1 MYYSIGEAAQ
11 RMHLSAPPLRYY
23 DKEGLLPF
31 VDRSAGGARMFK
43 ESDFEWLRLI
53 ECLKSTGMPIRDI
66 KQFIDWYMEG
76 DTTLPQRRDMFYE
89 RRRDMFYE
97 RRRAVEAQIE
107 TLQAT
112 LDMIDYKCW
121 YYDTAVAAG
130 SSRALQALKPEE
142 LPEEVSRLKARIA
155 ARCSS

>member
-1 MYYSIGEAAQ
+1 MYYTIGETAQ
-11 RMHLSAPPLRYY
+11 RMHLSAPTLRYY

-89 RRRDMFYE
+89 RRR
-97 RRRAVEAQIE
+97 AVEAQIE

-130 SSRALQALKPEE
+130 SSRALQTLKPEE

-155 ARCSS
+155 ARCGS

>member
-1 MYYSIGEAAQ
+1 MYYTIGEAAQ
-11 RMHLSAPPLRYY
+11 RMHLSAPTLRYY

-43 ESDFEWLRLI
+43 ESDFEWLI

-76 DTTLPQRRDMFYE
+76 DTTLPQ
-89 RRRDMFYE
+89 RRDMFYE

-130 SSRALQALKPEE
+130 SSRALQTLKPEE

-155 ARCSS
+155 ARCGS

>member
-1 MYYSIGEAAQ
+1 MYYTIGEAAQ
-11 RMHLSAPPLRYY
+11 RMHLSAPTLRYY

-89 RRRDMFYE
+89 RRR
-97 RRRAVEAQIE
+97 AVEAQIE

-130 SSRALQALKPEE
+130 SSRALQTLKPEE

-155 ARCSS
+155 ARCGS

>member
-1 MYYSIGEAAQ
+1 MFTIGQVSE
-11 RMHLSAPPLRYY
+11 RFDLPVSTLRYY

-89 RRRDMFYE
+89 RRR
-97 RRRAVEAQIE
+97 AVEAQIE
-107 TLQAT
+107 ALQAT

-130 SSRALQALKPEE
+130 SSRALQTLKPEE

-155 ARCSS
+155 ARCGS

>member
-11 RMHLSAPPLRYY
+11 RMHLSAPTLRYY

-53 ECLKSTGMPIRDI
+53 ECLKLTGMPIRDI

-76 DTTLPQRRDMFYE
+76 DTTLPQ
-89 RRRDMFYE
+89 RRDMFYE

-155 ARCSS
+155 ARCGS

>member
-11 RMHLSAPPLRYY
+11 RMHLSAPTLRYY

-89 RRRDMFYE
+89 RRR
-97 RRRAVEAQIE
+97 AVEAQIE
-107 TLQAT
+107 MLQAT

-142 LPEEVSRLKARIA
+142 LPVEVSRLKARIA
-155 ARCSS
+155 ARCGS

>member
-1 MYYSIGEAAQ
+1 MAYTVGEMAKRLDVPA
-11 RMHLSAPPLRYY
+11 STLRYY
-23 DKEGLLPF
+23 DKEGLLPIE
-31 VDRSAGGARMFK
+31 DRSAGGARMFN

-89 RRRDMFYE
+89 RRR
-97 RRRAVEAQIE
+97 AVEAQIE

-130 SSRALQALKPEE
+130 SSRALQTLKPEE

-155 ARCSS
+155 ARCGS

>member
-1 MYYSIGEAAQ
+1 MYYTIGEAAQ
-11 RMHLSAPPLRYY
+11 RMHLSAPTLRYY

-53 ECLKSTGMPIRDI
+53 ECLKSTGLPIRDI

-89 RRRDMFYE
+89 RRR
-97 RRRAVEAQIE
+97 AVEAQIE
-107 TLQAT
+107 ALQAT

-130 SSRALQALKPEE
+130 SSRALQTLKPEE

-155 ARCSS
+155 ARCGS

>member
-11 RMHLSAPPLRYY
+11 RMHLSAPTLRYY

-31 VDRSAGGARMFK
+31 VDPSAGGARMFK

-76 DTTLPQRRDMFYE
+76 DTTLP
-89 RRRDMFYE
+89 
-97 RRRAVEAQIE
+97 
-107 TLQAT
+107 
-112 LDMIDYKCW
+112 
-121 YYDTAVAAG
+121 
-130 SSRALQALKPEE
+130 
-142 LPEEVSRLKARIA
+142 
-155 ARCSS
+155 

>member
-11 RMHLSAPPLRYY
+11 RMHLSAPTLRYY

-89 RRRDMFYE
+89 RK
-97 RRRAVEAQIE
+97 RAVEAQIE
-107 TLQAT
+107 MLQAT

-130 SSRALQALKPEE
+130 SSRALQTLKPEE

-155 ARCSS
+155 ARCGS

>member
-1 MYYSIGEAAQ
+1 MYYTIGEAAQ
-11 RMHLSAPPLRYY
+11 RMHLSAPTLRYY

-89 RRRDMFYE
+89 RK
-97 RRRAVEAQIE
+97 RAVEAQIE
-107 TLQAT
+107 MLQAT

-142 LPEEVSRLKARIA
+142 LPVEVSRLKARIA
-155 ARCSS
+155 ARCGS

>member
-1 MYYSIGEAAQ
+1 
-11 RMHLSAPPLRYY
+11 MHLSAPTLRYY

-89 RRRDMFYE
+89 RK
-97 RRRAVEAQIE
+97 RAVEAQIE
-107 TLQAT
+107 MLQAT

-142 LPEEVSRLKARIA
+142 LPVEVSRLKARIA
-155 ARCSS
+155 ARCGS

>member
-1 MYYSIGEAAQ
+1 MYYTIGEAAQ
-11 RMHLSAPPLRYY
+11 RMHLSAPTLRYY

-89 RRRDMFYE
+89 RRR
-97 RRRAVEAQIE
+97 AVEAQIE
-107 TLQAT
+107 TLHAT

-130 SSRALQALKPEE
+130 SSRALQTLKPEE

-155 ARCSS
+155 ARCGS

>member
-1 MYYSIGEAAQ
+1 MYYTIGEAAQ
-11 RMHLSAPPLRYY
+11 RMHLSARTLRYY

-89 RRRDMFYE
+89 RRR
-97 RRRAVEAQIE
+97 AVEAQIE

-130 SSRALQALKPEE
+130 SSRALQTLKPEE

-155 ARCSS
+155 ARCGS

>member
-11 RMHLSAPPLRYY
+11 RMHLSAPTLRYY

-89 RRRDMFYE
+89 RK
-97 RRRAVEAQIE
+97 RAVEAQIE
-107 TLQAT
+107 MLQAT

-142 LPEEVSRLKARIA
+142 LPVEVSRLRARIA
-155 ARCSS
+155 ARCGS

>member
-11 RMHLSAPPLRYY
+11 RMHLSAPTLRYY

-89 RRRDMFYE
+89 RRR
-97 RRRAVEAQIE
+97 AVEAQIE
-107 TLQAT
+107 ALQAT

-130 SSRALQALKPEE
+130 SSRALQTLKPEE

-155 ARCSS
+155 ARCGS

>member
-11 RMHLSAPPLRYY
+11 RMHLSAPILRYY

-89 RRRDMFYE
+89 RK
-97 RRRAVEAQIE
+97 RAVEAQIE
-107 TLQAT
+107 MLQAT

-142 LPEEVSRLKARIA
+142 LPVEVSRLKARIA
-155 ARCSS
+155 ARCGS

>member
-11 RMHLSAPPLRYY
+11 RMHLSAPTLRYY

-89 RRRDMFYE
+89 RRR
-97 RRRAVEAQIE
+97 AVEAQIE

-130 SSRALQALKPEE
+130 SSRALQTLKPEE

-155 ARCSS
+155 ARCGS

>member
-1 MYYSIGEAAQ
+1 MYYTIGEAAQ
-11 RMHLSAPPLRYY
+11 RMHLSAPTLRYY

-31 VDRSAGGARMFK
+31 VDRSAGGARIFK

-89 RRRDMFYE
+89 RRR
-97 RRRAVEAQIE
+97 AVEAQIE

-130 SSRALQALKPEE
+130 SSRALQTLKPEE

-155 ARCSS
+155 ARCGS

>member
-1 MYYSIGEAAQ
+1 MYYTIGEAAQ
-11 RMHLSAPPLRYY
+11 RMHLSAPTLRY
-23 DKEGLLPF
+23 
-31 VDRSAGGARMFK
+31 
-43 ESDFEWLRLI
+43 FEWLRLI

-89 RRRDMFYE
+89 RRR
-97 RRRAVEAQIE
+97 AVEAQIE

-130 SSRALQALKPEE
+130 SSRALQTLKPEE

-155 ARCSS
+155 ARCGS

>member
-1 MYYSIGEAAQ
+1 MYYTIGEAAQ
-11 RMHLSAPPLRYY
+11 RMHLSAPTLRYY

-31 VDRSAGGARMFK
+31 VDRSAGGARMFM

-89 RRRDMFYE
+89 RRR
-97 RRRAVEAQIE
+97 AVEAQIE

-130 SSRALQALKPEE
+130 SSRALQTLKPEE

-155 ARCSS
+155 ARCGA

>member
-11 RMHLSAPPLRYY
+11 RMHLSAPTLRYY

-89 RRRDMFYE
+89 RK
-97 RRRAVEAQIE
+97 RAVEAQIE
-107 TLQAT
+107 MLQAT
-112 LDMIDYKCW
+112 LDMIDYKFW

-142 LPEEVSRLKARIA
+142 LPVEVSRLKARIA
-155 ARCSS
+155 ARCGS

>member
-11 RMHLSAPPLRYY
+11 RMHLSAPTLRYY

-89 RRRDMFYE
+89 RRR
-97 RRRAVEAQIE
+97 AVEAQIE

>member
-1 MYYSIGEAAQ
+1 MYYTIGEAAQ
-11 RMHLSAPPLRYY
+11 RMHLSAPTLRYY

-31 VDRSAGGARMFK
+31 VERSAGGARMFK

-53 ECLKSTGMPIRDI
+53 ECLKSAGMPIRDI

-76 DTTLPQRRDMFYE
+76 DTTLPQ
-89 RRRDMFYE
+89 RRDMFYE

-130 SSRALQALKPEE
+130 SSRALQTLKPEE

-155 ARCSS
+155 ARCGS

>member
-1 MYYSIGEAAQ
+1 MYYTIGEAAQ
-11 RMHLSAPPLRYY
+11 RMHLSAPTLRYY

-89 RRRDMFYE
+89 RRR
-97 RRRAVEAQIE
+97 AVEAQIE

-130 SSRALQALKPEE
+130 SSRALKALKPEE

-155 ARCSS
+155 ARCGS